1 MLEFLVLGHIPGTNL
16 EITLFWYLLVGLAL
30 SISVL
35 VFYHKTHST
44 KRSNKESTQ
53 LQLFS

>member
-35 VFYHKTHST
+35 AFYHKTHST
-44 KRSNKESTQ
+44 KRRNKEATQ